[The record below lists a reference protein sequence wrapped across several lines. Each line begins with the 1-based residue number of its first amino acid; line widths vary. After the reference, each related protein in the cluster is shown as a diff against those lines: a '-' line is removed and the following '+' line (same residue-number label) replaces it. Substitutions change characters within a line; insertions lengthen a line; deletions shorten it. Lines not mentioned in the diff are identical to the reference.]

1 MIIASDPG
9 AHFPAAAAAHLRRI
23 PTIVLDHGPS
33 VVASHASVLFPTA
46 AYGVDAAGTAY
57 RMDNVPIPL
66 TRVISTGRVTDEEIL
81 DRIIEAVT

>member
-1 MIIASDPG
+1 MLARRAADAAVIIASDPW
-9 AHFPAAAAAHLRRI
+9 AHFPAGAAAHLERI

-33 VVASHASVLFPTA
+33 VVASHARVLFPTA

-66 TRVISTGRVTDEEIL
+66 NKVISTWRVTD
-81 DRIIEAVT
+81 